1 MKFSPILNFLK
12 KGLVTIV
19 ILAGFFGGFTY
30 LQSTKKE
37 VAATPPEEQVW
48 TIQAITAVS
57 DDISPTEQAF
67 GTVSSGRGAQL
78 RFGVAGEVI
87 SVSERLRNGV
97 DVEKGEILAR
107 LDSERSA
114 LALEEVKLQ
123 LAAEKRQISQLET
136 QLEVRTRMYERAL
149 TLFEKAVGS
158 QAEIDAS
165 QLAVSSAANMLDQ
178 AKARQA
184 QLKVAAKRHQK
195 DIDDAELK
203 SPFDGTLSAVELA
216 LGNQVNNSHLVA
228 HLTDLSRLEVS
239 FVAPVSI
246 YQNINA
252 LIGSKVQL
260 RWTSGTAASA
270 EVSAVITRAEII
282 VDRSEGG
289 GRLYAELPENA
300 ARNIP
305 PGAFVE
311 VLYKGQSFTDVIA
324 VPEEALFGS
333 DTVYVI
339 KEGRARKRLI
349 EVKHRSPGAVLIAGD
364 IEDGEQIVATRLPGI
379 GDGIRVRVAPVQNA
393 S

>member
-37 VAATPPEEQVW
+37 VAATSPEEQVW

-203 SPFDGTLSAVELA
+203 APFDGTLSAVELA
-216 LGNQVNNSHLVA
+216 RGNQGNNSHLVA
-228 HLTDLSRLEVS
+228 HLTDLSRWEVS

-349 EVKHRSPGAVLIAGD
+349 EVKHRSPGAVLRAGD

>member
-1 MKFSPILNFLK
+1 MKFSSLLNFLK
-12 KGLVTIV
+12 KGLVAIIV
-19 ILAGFFGGFTY
+19 FAGFFGGYIY

-37 VAATPPEEQVW
+37 VAVTSPEEQIW
-48 TIQAITAVS
+48 TIQAVTAVI
-57 DDISPTEQAF
+57 DDISPIEQAF

-87 SVSERLRNGV
+87 SVSTRLRNGV
-97 DVEKGEILAR
+97 DVNEGEILAR

-123 LAAEKRQISQLET
+123 LEAEAWQIGQLET
-136 QLEVRTRMYERAL
+136 QLEVRTRMYNRAL
-149 TLFEKAVGS
+149 TLFEKSVGS

-165 QLAVSSAANMLDQ
+165 QLAVSSAANELGQ
-178 AKARQA
+178 AKARLA
-184 QLKVAAKRHQK
+184 QLRVAARRHQK
-195 DIDDAELK
+195 DMDDAVLK
-203 SPFDGTLSAVELA
+203 APFDGTLSAVDLA
-216 LGNQVNNSHLVA
+216 LGNKVNNSHLVA

-239 FVAPVSI
+239 FVVPVRI

-252 LIGSKVQL
+252 LIGSNVQL
-260 RWTSGTAASA
+260 RWTSGNAASA
-270 EVSAVITRAEII
+270 EVSAVISRSEII

-289 GRLYAELPENA
+289 GRLYAELPADA

-311 VLYKGQSFTDVIA
+311 VLYIGESFADVIA

-339 KEGRARKRLI
+339 KDGRARKRLI
-349 EVKHRSPGAVLIAGD
+349 EVLHRSPGTVLITGNVQ
-364 IEDGEQIVATRLPGI
+364 DGEQIVATRLPGI
-379 GDGIRVRVAPVQNA
+379 GDGIRVRVTPVQNA

>member
-203 SPFDGTLSAVELA
+203 APFDGTLSAVELA

-260 RWTSGTAASA
+260 RCTSGTAASA

>member
-97 DVEKGEILAR
+97 DVVKGEILAR

-149 TLFEKAVGS
+149 TLCDVALCFEGCFRRFHTVLDHKKK
-158 QAEIDAS
+158 QAE
-165 QLAVSSAANMLDQ
+165 
-178 AKARQA
+178 
-184 QLKVAAKRHQK
+184 
-195 DIDDAELK
+195 K
-203 SPFDGTLSAVELA
+203 S
-216 LGNQVNNSHLVA
+216 
-228 HLTDLSRLEVS
+228 
-239 FVAPVSI
+239 
-246 YQNINA
+246 
-252 LIGSKVQL
+252 
-260 RWTSGTAASA
+260 
-270 EVSAVITRAEII
+270 
-282 VDRSEGG
+282 
-289 GRLYAELPENA
+289 
-300 ARNIP
+300 
-305 PGAFVE
+305 
-311 VLYKGQSFTDVIA
+311 
-324 VPEEALFGS
+324 
-333 DTVYVI
+333 
-339 KEGRARKRLI
+339 
-349 EVKHRSPGAVLIAGD
+349 
-364 IEDGEQIVATRLPGI
+364 
-379 GDGIRVRVAPVQNA
+379 
-393 S
+393 

>member
-1 MKFSPILNFLK
+1 MKFSSLLNFLK
-12 KGLVTIV
+12 KGLVAVIV
-19 ILAGFFGGFTY
+19 LAGFFGGYTY

-37 VAATPPEEQVW
+37 VPATPPEEQIW
-48 TIQAITAVS
+48 TIEAVIAVV
-57 DDISPTEQAF
+57 DDISPIEQAF
-67 GTVSSGRGAQL
+67 GTISSGRGAQL
-78 RFGVAGEVI
+78 RFGVPGEVI
-87 SVSERLRNGV
+87 SVSMRLRNGV
-97 DVEKGEILAR
+97 DVREGEILAR

-123 LAAEKRQISQLET
+123 IEAETRQIGQLET
-136 QLEVRTRMYERAL
+136 QLEVRTRMYDRAL
-149 TLFEKAVGS
+149 TLFEKSVGS

-165 QLAVSSAANMLDQ
+165 QLAVSGAANMLDQ
-178 AKARQA
+178 AKARLA
-184 QLKVAAKRHQK
+184 QLRVAARRHQK
-195 DIDDAELK
+195 DMDDAVLK
-203 SPFDGTLSAVELA
+203 APFNGTLSAVDLA

-239 FVAPVSI
+239 FVAPVRI

-252 LIGSKVQL
+252 LIGSNVQL
-260 RWTSGTAASA
+260 RWTSGNAASA
-270 EVSAVITRAEII
+270 EVSAVISRSEII

-289 GRLYAELPENA
+289 GRLYAELPEDV

-311 VLYKGQSFTDVIA
+311 VLYVGQSFVDVIA

-339 KEGRARKRLI
+339 KDGRARKRLI
-349 EVKHRSPGAVLIAGD
+349 EVRHRSPGTVLITGD
-364 IEDGEQIVATRLPGI
+364 VQDGEQIVATRLPGI

>member
-37 VAATPPEEQVW
+37 VVATPPEEQVW

-203 SPFDGTLSAVELA
+203 APFDGTLSAVELA

-364 IEDGEQIVATRLPGI
+364 IQDGEQIVATRLPGI

>member
-19 ILAGFFGGFTY
+19 ILAGFLGGFTY

-203 SPFDGTLSAVELA
+203 APFDGTLSAVELA

-246 YQNINA
+246 YQNINS

-364 IEDGEQIVATRLPGI
+364 IQDGEQIVATRLPGI

>member
-37 VAATPPEEQVW
+37 VAVTPPEEQVW

-203 SPFDGTLSAVELA
+203 APFDGTLSAVELA

-311 VLYKGQSFTDVIA
+311 VLYKGQSFADVIA

-364 IEDGEQIVATRLPGI
+364 IQDGEQIVATRLPGI

>member
-37 VAATPPEEQVW
+37 VVATPPEEQVW

-184 QLKVAAKRHQK
+184 QLKVAAKRHKK

-203 SPFDGTLSAVELA
+203 APFDGTLSAVELA

-364 IEDGEQIVATRLPGI
+364 IQDGEQIVATRLPGI

>member
-37 VAATPPEEQVW
+37 VVATPPEEQVW

-203 SPFDGTLSAVELA
+203 APFDGTLSAVELA

-311 VLYKGQSFTDVIA
+311 VLYKGQSFADVIA

-364 IEDGEQIVATRLPGI
+364 IQDGEQIVATRLPGI